1 MDVREK
7 LIEIC
12 FREFCDL
19 AGDSPCG
26 CDGCPYGKYSS
37 ENGECYEEYKRD
49 KFGKM
54 EKTGVTVQKSSCP
67 YCCDNGEGHGMLKH
81 SYDDEDGMEMS
92 IHPST
97 RKENGYQS
105 QAWWATVHFRGECR
119 DFYIEVCPF
128 CGRRLVPLKEER
140 ETAMPHLPK
149 ETARAITSVS
159 RRK

>member
-7 LIEIC
+7 LIGLVKNAL
-12 FREFCDL
+12 RAYGRDL
-19 AGDSPCG
+19 EKVVE
-26 CDGCPYGKYSS
+26 PYDFIADFLIHS
-37 ENGECYEEYKRD
+37 
-49 KFGKM
+49 
-54 EKTGVTVQKSSCP
+54 GVTVQKSSCP
-67 YCCDNGEGHGMLKH
+67 YCCDNGEGHGMMKH

-140 ETAMPHLPK
+140 ETAMPQPPK
-149 ETARAITSVS
+149 GE
-159 RRK
+159 

>member
-7 LIEIC
+7 LVELIIDAKRTDQETGS
-12 FREFCDL
+12 FTEYL
-19 AGDSPCG
+19 ADHLIR
-26 CDGCPYGKYSS
+26 
-37 ENGECYEEYKRD
+37 N
-49 KFGKM
+49 
-54 EKTGVTVQKSSCP
+54 GVTVHESSCP

-92 IHPST
+92 IHPSI

-105 QAWWATVHFRGECR
+105 QAWWATVYFRGECR

-140 ETAMPHLPK
+140 ETAMPQPQK
-149 ETARAITSVS
+149 GDKS
-159 RRK
+159 

>member
-7 LIEIC
+7 LVEL
-12 FREFCDL
+12 FYDNNVRCDQ
-19 AGDSPCG
+19 
-26 CDGCPYGKYSS
+26 
-37 ENGECYEEYKRD
+37 
-49 KFGKM
+49 KM
-54 EKTGVTVQKSSCP
+54 EGLADDVIDIIAHGVTVHESSCP
-67 YCCDNGEGHGMLKH
+67 YCCDNGEGHGRLKH

-92 IHPST
+92 IHPSE

-140 ETAMPHLPK
+140 EAAMPQPPK
-149 ETARAITSVS
+149 GE
-159 RRK
+159 

>member
-1 MDVREK
+1 MTRMNVREK
-7 LIEIC
+7 LVEIVKK
-12 FREFCDL
+12 
-19 AGDSPCG
+19 AA
-26 CDGCPYGKYSS
+26 YSS
-37 ENGECYEEYKRD
+37 LPSNTEDFHLNM
-49 KFGKM
+49 FV
-54 EKTGVTVQKSSCP
+54 TNLLAHGVTVQKSSCP

-97 RKENGYQS
+97 RKENGYKS

-140 ETAMPHLPK
+140 EAAMPQPPK
-149 ETARAITSVS
+149 GE
-159 RRK
+159 

>member
-1 MDVREK
+1 MDVRKK
-7 LIEIC
+7 LVELIIDAKRTDPEEGS
-12 FREFCDL
+12 FTEYL
-19 AGDSPCG
+19 ADHLIAH
-26 CDGCPYGKYSS
+26 
-37 ENGECYEEYKRD
+37 
-49 KFGKM
+49 
-54 EKTGVTVQKSSCP
+54 GVTVHKSICP
-67 YCCDNGEGHGMLKH
+67 YCCDNGEGRGMLKH

-140 ETAMPHLPK
+140 
-149 ETARAITSVS
+149 
-159 RRK
+159 

>member
-1 MDVREK
+1 MEREK
-7 LIEIC
+7 LIEIVKK
-12 FREFCDL
+12 
-19 AGDSPCG
+19 AA
-26 CDGCPYGKYSS
+26 YSS
-37 ENGECYEEYKRD
+37 LPSNTEDFHLNM
-49 KFGKM
+49 FV
-54 EKTGVTVQKSSCP
+54 TNLLSHGVTVQKSSCP

-97 RKENGYQS
+97 RKENGYKS

-140 ETAMPHLPK
+140 ETAMPQPPK
-149 ETARAITSVS
+149 GE
-159 RRK
+159 

>member
-1 MDVREK
+1 MRMDVREK
-7 LIEIC
+7 LI
-12 FREFCDL
+12 DLL
-19 AGDSPCG
+19 AGCSIDTQQ
-26 CDGCPYGKYSS
+26 DVEYVVDHLLSS
-37 ENGECYEEYKRD
+37 
-49 KFGKM
+49 
-54 EKTGVTVQKSSCP
+54 GVTVQKSSCP
-67 YCCDNGEGHGMLKH
+67 YCCDNDEGRGMMKH

-140 ETAMPHLPK
+140 ETAMPQPPK
-149 ETARAITSVS
+149 ENDKNGV
-159 RRK
+159 

>member
-7 LIEIC
+7 LVELLQDGNNPVWKW
-12 FREFCDL
+12 FPNNMAMVKL
-19 AGDSPCG
+19 AD
-26 CDGCPYGKYSS
+26 YLIT
-37 ENGECYEEYKRD
+37 NGA
-49 KFGKM
+49 
-54 EKTGVTVQKSSCP
+54 TVQKFSCP

-97 RKENGYQS
+97 RKENGYKS

-140 ETAMPHLPK
+140 ETAMPQPPK
-149 ETARAITSVS
+149 GE
-159 RRK
+159 